1 MIQTSSARRWLTGL
15 CTGLLISLL
24 MSLSALADEV
34 FVLSEVAPVLDAPRF
49 NATTLAEPPKG
60 TALTILTNENN
71 WLQVDYHGQTGWV
84 SRWLVGTE
92 PPQAKVTH
100 LEGELDADEVRL
112 RASEVTT
119 AGAIRGLSEGETE
132 FGGGTDYAELERME
146 GLQPDPN
153 ELTEFQ
159 RPLTAR

>member
-15 CTGLLISLL
+15 CTGLLA
-24 MSLSALADEV
+24 SLSALADDV

-49 NATTLAEPPKG
+49 NAATLAEPSKG
-60 TALTILTNENN
+60 TALTLLTDENN
-71 WLQVDYHGQTGWV
+71 WLQVDYLGQTGWV

-92 PPQAKVTH
+92 PPQEKVTH
-100 LEGELDADEVRL
+100 LDGELNADEVRL

-146 GLQPDPN
+146 GLRPEPS
-153 ELTEFQ
+153 ELADFQ
-159 RPLTAR
+159 RPLTAN